1 MRPHHPSRAPSRA
14 TTPAAQD
21 QSLPRE
27 QALAEDSAAPA
38 PSEHRTGQAWQE
50 AAARARLLSWVSLVW
65 MSAEGLVGLVA
76 GIQAQSIS
84 LLGWALGSVIEG
96 RASVVVIW
104 RFTGTRTLSETAE
117 ARARKAVAVSF
128 FLLAP
133 YLTVGAVRDLL
144 GGHQSSPSGLGMAVT
159 AASLVFMPLLGIAKK
174 RLGAVLDSAATAG
187 EGVQNLMCAA
197 QAGAVLLGL
206 AGTAALG
213 WTWLDPAIALLLAGW
228 AIREGREAWR
238 GDDCC

>member
-1 MRPHHPSRAPSRA
+1 MQLTGPAWHQAA
-14 TTPAAQD
+14 T
-21 QSLPRE
+21 
-27 QALAEDSAAPA
+27 
-38 PSEHRTGQAWQE
+38 
-50 AAARARLLSWVSLVW
+50 RARLLSWVSLVW

-96 RASVVVIW
+96 LASIVVIW
-104 RFTGTRTLSETAE
+104 RFTGTRTLCETAE
-117 ARARKAVAVSF
+117 ARARMAVAVSF

-144 GGHQSSPSGLGMAVT
+144 GGHQSSPSGLGVAVT
-159 AASLVFMPLLGIAKK
+159 AASLVLMPLLGIAKK

-206 AGTAALG
+206 AGTAVLG